1 MINISSEDH
10 QQQQQ
15 QQRQSRK
22 RQAAMKFLSSIQMS
36 DSAGG
41 SQQSNQIDLIP
52 PIQSDEQAPN
62 SNGKEGGGEPAP
74 IQKKIKSKRQLT
86 AERFLLG
93 INFHG
98 GDSSASTESEHQS
111 PPSSAPNDLPPL
123 DAAKDCGGDQ
133 YKSPLFGSS
142 PASGD
147 MLDTVDGSQQQ
158 QQDMITASKRTV
170 GGEFVNNRLT
180 LNGIV
185 NGTKD
190 PRLVYVLRDSNQP
203 VAVHSV
209 ISYKDI
215 ARRKAIALANQLQ
228 LSGDYSR
235 QMNGSVDNLRHQ
247 RMAAQSFSHLL
258 IPQQSALQ
266 SFIGGASG
274 GQSYSQNQ
282 QVSSQQSSYDPNF
295 LDDPNLKTGT
305 YKTVITLQSYISS
318 ILQYAKAAELKQELN
333 EQFLQKH
340 DDLGDGITLSKI
352 RNLKLHL
359 LEVGLVVN
367 LELSTVAKAIVFL
380 EKLILSKYVTKS
392 NRKVIAGA
400 CLLIAA
406 KINDRK
412 SMNYVKLLQALEK
425 NLMVSS
431 EYIRVQEFAVFA
443 KLEFNVLVPDEEYM
457 PHLMRLVYL
466 LDYNNLQEYVDGKV
480 STVRELHYI

>member
-15 QQRQSRK
+15 QQQRQSRN

-52 PIQSDEQAPN
+52 PIQSDDQ
-62 SNGKEGGGEPAP
+62 EGGGEPAP
-74 IQKKIKSKRQLT
+74 SQKKIKSKRQLT

-98 GDSSASTESEHQS
+98 EDSSTNTESEHQS
-111 PPSSAPNDLPPL
+111 PPSSAPNDLPSPL
-123 DAAKDCGGDQ
+123 NAVEDGGGDQ
-133 YKSPLFGSS
+133 YKSPLFGAS

-158 QQDMITASKRTV
+158 QQQQDMITASKRAV
-170 GGEFVNNRLT
+170 GGDFINGRLT

-209 ISYKDI
+209 ITYKDI

-235 QMNGSVDNLRHQ
+235 QINGSVDNLRHQ
-247 RMAAQSFSHLL
+247 RMTAQSFSHLL
-258 IPQQSALQ
+258 MPQQSAIQ
-266 SFIGGASG
+266 SFSGGASG
-274 GQSYSQNQ
+274 GQSYPQNQ
-282 QVSSQQSSYDPNF
+282 QMSSQQSSYDPNF

-359 LEVGLVVN
+359 LEVGLAVN

-380 EKLILSKYVTKS
+380 EKLILSKYVTKA

-425 NLMVSS
+425 NLLVSS
-431 EYIRVQEFAVFA
+431 EYIRAQEFAVFA